1 MLSSVQDFYLSKDD
15 KRRNS
20 MNTSMSNTHVDSMS
34 REDKTKLSNTE
45 RMLLLLPMAGGLVFG
60 LGPFLFGSAVGA
72 AVGFPGNDAYLYRL
86 AGAAAFGYAVALI
99 MGIRQTE
106 WAPLRQVVIGTL
118 TFNLASIFA
127 CVAALLAGDTNIF
140 VYLILA
146 ASIIFIAITASLLNR
161 HGRAGLEG
169 PSASSSAWYV
179 RFVTLGTV
187 LSAAFGL
194 LPLLIPVWG
203 AQLLGF
209 HGTDVFIIRQA
220 GAASLGYA
228 VMGLIGRQTG
238 AWREVRLGLIMA
250 LIFNGFSFIASVI
263 ALFSGEPIL
272 ISLVI
277 GAASLFV
284 TIVGTIAYQ
293 RKGQL

>member
-1 MLSSVQDFYLSKDD
+1 MNSSLTQSQVGAV
-15 KRRNS
+15 
-20 MNTSMSNTHVDSMS
+20 SNEE
-34 REDKTKLSNTE
+34 RAKLSNFE
-45 RMLLLLPMAGGLVFG
+45 RMLLLLPMAGGLIFG
-60 LGPFLFGSAVGA
+60 LGPFLIGSAVGA
-72 AVGFPGNDAYLYRL
+72 AVGFPGNDAFIYRL

-99 MGIRQTE
+99 IGIRQGE

-118 TFNLASIFA
+118 TFNVASIFA
-127 CVAALLAGDTNIF
+127 CVVQLLAGDTNIF
-140 VYLILA
+140 VYLILG
-146 ASIIFIAITASLLNR
+146 ASLLFIAITWWLLRR
-161 HGRAGLEG
+161 HGQAGIEQAEDT
-169 PSASSSAWYV
+169 PSLWYV
-179 RFVTLGTV
+179 RFVTVGTV

-194 LPLLIPVWG
+194 LPLLIPVFG

-228 VMGLIGRQTG
+228 VMGLYGRRTS
-238 AWREVRLGLIMA
+238 AWSEVRLGLLMA

-263 ALFSGEPIL
+263 AILSGEPLL
-272 ISLVI
+272 ISIVI

-284 TIVGTIAYQ
+284 TVVGTIAYQ